1 MSTEISLEPELE
13 IFLSIIADEKN
24 VTLSE
29 YCRHVLDVGLDAIY
43 QKNRRNWKNI
53 KYIIF

>member
-43 QKNRRNWKNI
+43 QKNRRRN
-53 KYIIF
+53 